1 MDDAKKRL
9 INILPHL
16 GIAFSMAKIQVP
28 PDGKVCIGIIAKEAD
43 GGGRVTATFEAEQ
56 FFEDLVQVLGFK
68 DFKDFLSQQAKIDA

>member
-1 MDDAKKRL
+1 
-9 INILPHL
+9 
-16 GIAFSMAKIQVP
+16 MAKIQVQ
-28 PDGKVCIGIIAKEAD
+28 PDGKGCNGIIAKEAD